1 MTAWLSL
8 CRVSHKAASVGRV
21 PGQAGPALGVEGTAW
36 SDRGWAAE
44 PGFARGP
51 WVAPRLTGL
60 SVAGSSPPRSGC
72 LEYVLF

>member
-1 MTAWLSL
+1 MTAWLSP

-44 PGFARGP
+44 ARVRSWALGCSPAYGP
-51 WVAPRLTGL
+51 FCGWEL
-60 SVAGSSPPRSGC
+60 PPRPGC
-72 LEYVLF
+72 LEDVLF